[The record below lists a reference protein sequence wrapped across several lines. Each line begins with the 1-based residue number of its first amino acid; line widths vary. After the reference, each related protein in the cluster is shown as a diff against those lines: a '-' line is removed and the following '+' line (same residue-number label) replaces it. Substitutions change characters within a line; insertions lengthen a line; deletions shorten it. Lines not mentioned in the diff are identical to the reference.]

1 MNYFYSIEK
10 DRRTETKI
18 KRSTFIVH
26 LHSVESMKEAKN
38 YISKIAAEHKTAN
51 HNCWAYIV
59 GDKGETFHSSDAGEP
74 SGTAGLPMLNTL
86 KKHNMTNIVAV
97 VTRYF
102 GGTKLGIRGLIDAYG
117 ESVENAIAKSPL
129 KKLVKTSEFNITTT
143 YDFGEILKHK
153 ITNMGATISD
163 IEYSEK
169 IKLKIT
175 IEDHDKEVLEKYLK
189 EMERAGKLIIL
200 ETNKKNN
207 HK

>member
-1 MNYFYSIEK
+1 MEIIMKYFYSIEK
-10 DRRTETKI
+10 DRKVETKI
-18 KRSTFIVH
+18 KRSIFIAH
-26 LHSVESMKEAKN
+26 LHFVETMKEAKD

-59 GDKGETFHSSDAGEP
+59 GEQGETFHSSDAGEP
-74 SGTAGLPMLNTL
+74 SGTAGQPMLNTL

-129 KKLVKTSEFNITTT
+129 KKLVKTIEFNITTT

-153 ITNMGATISD
+153 IINMGATISN
-163 IEYSEK
+163 IEYSDR
-169 IKLKIT
+169 IKLKIS
-175 IEDHDKEVLEKYLK
+175 IEDQKKEELEKYLK
-189 EMERAGKLIIL
+189 EMERAGKINIL
-200 ETNKKNN
+200 TTN
-207 HK
+207 

>member
-1 MNYFYSIEK
+1 M
-10 DRRTETKI
+10 ET
-18 KRSTFIVH
+18 
-26 LHSVESMKEAKN
+26 MKEAKD
-38 YISKIAAEHKTAN
+38 YISKIAAKNKTAN

-59 GDKGETFHSSDAGEP
+59 GDRGETFHSSDAGEP
-74 SGTAGLPMLNTL
+74 SGTAGLPILNTL

-102 GGTKLGIRGLIDAYG
+102 GGVKLGIRGLIDAYG

-129 KKLVKTSEFNITTT
+129 KKLVKTSEFNIITT
-143 YDFGEILKHK
+143 YDFWKILKHK

-163 IEYSEK
+163 IEYSDK

-175 IEDHDKEVLEKYLK
+175 IEDHDKKNLEKYLK

-200 ETNKKNN
+200 ETDKV
-207 HK
+207 

>member
-1 MNYFYSIEK
+1 MYYSIEK
-10 DRRTETKI
+10 DRKAETKI
-18 KRSTFIVH
+18 KRSTFITH
-26 LHSVESMKEAKN
+26 LHFVETMKEAKD
-38 YISKIAAEHKTAN
+38 YISKIAAKNKTAN

-59 GDKGETFHSSDAGEP
+59 GDRGETFHSSDAGEP
-74 SGTAGLPMLNTL
+74 SGTAGLPILNTL

-102 GGTKLGIRGLIDAYG
+102 GGVKLGIRGLIDAYG

-129 KKLVKTSEFNITTT
+129 KKLVKTSEFNIITT
-143 YDFGEILKHK
+143 YDFWKILKHK

-163 IEYSEK
+163 IEYSDK

-175 IEDHDKEVLEKYLK
+175 IEDHDKKNLEKYLK

-200 ETNKKNN
+200 ETDKV
-207 HK
+207 

>member
-1 MNYFYSIEK
+1 MEYYYSIEK

-18 KRSTFIVH
+18 KRSTFIAN
-26 LHSVESMKEAKN
+26 LHFVDSMKEAKD
-38 YISKIAAEHKTAN
+38 YISKITAEHKTAN
-51 HNCWAYIV
+51 HNCWAYII
-59 GDKGETFHSSDAGEP
+59 GEKGETFHSSDAGEP

-102 GGTKLGIRGLIDAYG
+102 GGVKLGIRGLIDAYSQ
-117 ESVENAIAKSPL
+117 SVENAIAESPL

-189 EMERAGKLIIL
+189 EMERAGKIISSG
-200 ETNKKNN
+200 
-207 HK
+207 